1 MTRLRRGRPLT
12 AGLGIA
18 VILFAFGCAR
28 RDVYAVTRQRTTD
41 DTSSGLS
48 DSTSSSSELTLTSD
62 GKTGNTSETEQITDA
77 PASDTTSENNER
89 SSGATGVDAGPP
101 SDTQSDG
108 STDDGCPLVSLTPG
122 DLGVTVAVGSLE
134 RKYVLHVPPTY
145 DASRPAP
152 LIIDFHGAGGSGW
165 DQLETS
171 PYPEVTDADGVI
183 MAFPDGVEGPIGAA
197 WNVGPCCVPGV
208 DDLAFVDA
216 LLADVKQ
223 RVCVDSRRVY
233 AVGVLT
239 GGGMAHYL
247 ACERASEFA
256 AVAPAAFD
264 LAEETVSSCAPS
276 ASVGVVTFRGTA
288 DPRVPYE
295 GGSSMLVPNMSL
307 TFLGA
312 EASFRRWASINEC
325 QGEPSAPDANGCAA
339 FTDCAG
345 GVEVVLCS
353 KDNGGAEPGDA
364 AIAWPI
370 LERHRR

>member
-1 MTRLRRGRPLT
+1 MTRPSDGRTGALVL
-12 AGLGIA
+12 ALVVSVG
-18 VILFAFGCAR
+18 AFGCAR
-28 RDVYAVTRQRTTD
+28 RDVYAVTRDRTAP
-41 DTSSGLS
+41 DTVNDTR
-48 DSTSSSSELTLTSD
+48 DSTSDSVAVSFTSD
-62 GKTGNTSETEQITDA
+62 PISGEDSETLQNTDQ
-77 PASDTTSENNER
+77 PTSALPSMDPESSTSLG
-89 SSGATGVDAGPP
+89 SSGEPNDQTQDGG
-101 SDTQSDG
+101 DTDE
-108 STDDGCPLVSLTPG
+108 GCPSGSLAPG
-122 DLGVTVAVGSLE
+122 DVGFTVAVGSLE
-134 RKYVLHVPPTY
+134 RNYVLHVPPTY
-145 DASRPAP
+145 DASRAAP

-247 ACERASEFA
+247 ACERAEEFA

-264 LAEETVSSCAPS
+264 LAEETVDSCTPS
-276 ASVGVVTFRGTA
+276 APVGVVTFRGTA

-295 GGSSMLVPNMSL
+295 GGSSMLVPNMSM

-312 EASFRRWASINEC
+312 DASFRRWASINGC
-325 QGEPSAPDANGCAA
+325 RGEPSPPDARGCRA
-339 FTDCAG
+339 FTDCPEA
-345 GVEVVLCS
+345 VEVVLCS
-353 KDNGGAEPGDA
+353 EDNGGAEPGDA
-364 AIAWPI
+364 TIAWPI
-370 LERHRR
+370 LQRHVR